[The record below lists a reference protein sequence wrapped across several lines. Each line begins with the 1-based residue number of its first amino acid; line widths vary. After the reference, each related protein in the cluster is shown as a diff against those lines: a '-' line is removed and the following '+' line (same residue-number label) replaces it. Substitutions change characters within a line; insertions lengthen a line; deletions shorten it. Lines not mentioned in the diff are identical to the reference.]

1 MVVKIYGEGFP
12 ERKPATSEQVPT
24 SAPSQQLSPINRK
37 PPLVFPGVTIPSAT
51 VSDRI
56 WKEKFDKYAHRKKNR
71 KCASMLRGAMEEQIF
86 WRIAYALETRH
97 QDEQPDRVFSIRND
111 FSITSEYTLDDY
123 LTRPTIS
130 DDIKEMVING
140 FYPQHR
146 AFVDFR
152 TLADFHRDT
161 LMTWAEHAEKDVLN
175 VIFLAT
181 IYRGEADDIVKLL
194 EMGAGIN
201 CKNGAPSEDYRTPL
215 RCAIS
220 RQDCTVLQQ
229 VIDLGA
235 NIFFEFDHLMEQAY
249 KHGNL
254 DIVKTLKDAREAQE
268 KSAGLQS
275 KSQTNSTDGWTAL
288 SATFAEFSRPK
299 GRTGLQVTYQ
309 FDFDAETVNCIYE
322 KENAISAPTIIP
334 LYQMS
339 NPALVQKAA
348 DTIEQSGYPRPDTE
362 RALNHSPGARK
373 ITSVNRNT
381 PKR

>member
-12 ERKPATSEQVPT
+12 ERKPATSEQVP
-24 SAPSQQLSPINRK
+24 SPAPSQQLSHSNRK

-71 KCASMLRGAMEEQIF
+71 KCASMLRDAMEEKQF
-86 WRIAYALETRH
+86 WRITYALERRH

-111 FSITSEYTLDDY
+111 FGITSEYTLDDC
-123 LTRPTIS
+123 LTWDHIS
-130 DDIKEMVING
+130 NDIKEMVING

-152 TLADFHRDT
+152 TLADFQRDT

-194 EMGAGIN
+194 EMGAEIN

-254 DIVKTLKDAREAQE
+254 DIVKTLKDSREAQE

-288 SATFAEFSRPK
+288 SATFAEYSRPK
-299 GRTGLQVTYQ
+299 
-309 FDFDAETVNCIYE
+309 
-322 KENAISAPTIIP
+322 
-334 LYQMS
+334 
-339 NPALVQKAA
+339 
-348 DTIEQSGYPRPDTE
+348 
-362 RALNHSPGARK
+362 
-373 ITSVNRNT
+373 
-381 PKR
+381 